1 MKMKKIINLWALC
14 LSIWALTS
22 CTDTGSS
29 LGDFFYQKSEQR
41 QAITC
46 INNAIKYT
54 KKNEKQMLFL
64 TSRGYKWNDL
74 KYGLSRRLT
83 YQGKLMLQI
92 PIIEGRLVSADV
104 SKSLYGQ
111 ANRAYVLFVFDNAGK
126 ITTIDYIEQIPSKD
140 YQHANNGKLY
150 YQDFQG
156 IQDEYDIQGNYL
168 GYYNVR
174 NGLTRM
180 STEPEDT
187 MSNDSLLID
196 GGELPGGEVVAPY
209 PPSPDN
215 PSPDLAIT
223 DTLNSTYYCEYCNEE
238 MVFDEEDQIYY
249 CPNCGAGGYGGGG
262 GGNTGGG
269 SGTASGNATYKVSTA
284 VAYIKSKAYPY
295 YSEATCGHCAR
306 AVREALERGGIDTS
320 NHPLY
325 AKDYGP
331 YLEKWGF
338 SVISSSNYTP
348 QIGDIRVFPALEEGL
363 AGHID
368 MYGGDTWYSDYK
380 EGRFPGPRYANTHYV
395 IYRKK

>member
-1 MKMKKIINLWALC
+1 MG
-14 LSIWALTS
+14 IWALTS
-22 CTDTGSS
+22 CTDTFSFLDNS
-29 LGDFFYQKSEQR
+29 VYKKSEQR
-41 QAITC
+41 KTITC
-46 INNAIKYT
+46 LNNAIKYT
-54 KKNEKQMLFL
+54 KENEKQITFL

-83 YQGKLMLQI
+83 HQGKLMLQI
-92 PIIEGRLVSADV
+92 PVIAGRLTSPDI
-104 SKSLYGQ
+104 SQSLYGQ

-140 YQHANNGKLY
+140 YRTVNNGKLY

-187 MSNDSLLID
+187 MPNDSLLID

-215 PSPDLAIT
+215 PFPDLAIT
-223 DTLNSTYYCEYCNEE
+223 DTLNGTNYCEYCNEE
-238 MVFDEEDQIYY
+238 MVFDEEAQIYY
-249 CPNCGAGGYGGGG
+249 CPNCGAGRYGGGG
-262 GGNTGGG
+262 SGNTGGG
-269 SGTASGNATYKVSTA
+269 SGSISGNGTYKVATA

-295 YSEATCGHCAR
+295 YSKETCGYCAR
-306 AVREALERGGIDTS
+306 TVREALERGGIDTS
-320 NHPLY
+320 DHPLY

-338 SVISSSNYTP
+338 ITVSSNNYTP
-348 QIGDIRVFPALEEGL
+348 QIGDIRVFPALEEGA

-380 EGRFPGPRYANTHYV
+380 EGSFPGPKYANSHYV
-395 IYRKK
+395 IYRKKQL